1 VFSGLLRLRQR
12 MLATHCSPV
21 KQAATQSMGG
31 RQIFFLPCKRR
42 NSNEE
47 LKLGLGLSLGEQID

>member
-1 VFSGLLRLRQR
+1 
-12 MLATHCSPV
+12 
-21 KQAATQSMGG
+21 MGG